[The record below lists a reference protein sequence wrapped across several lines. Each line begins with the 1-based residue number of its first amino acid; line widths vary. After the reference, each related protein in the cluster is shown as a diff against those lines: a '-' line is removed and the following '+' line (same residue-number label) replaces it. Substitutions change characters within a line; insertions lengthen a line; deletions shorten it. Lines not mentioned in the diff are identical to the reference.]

1 MRRQYE
7 TVTGAFTALGRAADD
22 TLDIAGAIRS
32 GRLTRRQFDEWMEK
46 RRDEGQGLVIT
57 LRDKASGMLRPVE
70 IAMAR
75 GEELLRSVAPAPVSR
90 RRHSRRRRIAV
101 RRHRKSK
108 AK

>member
-1 MRRQYE
+1 MTRKYE

-22 TLDIAGAIRS
+22 TIEIAGAIRS
-32 GRLTRRQFDEWMEK
+32 GRLTRHQFDEWMEK
-46 RRDEGQGLVIT
+46 RRDEGEGLVIT
-57 LRDKASGMLRPVE
+57 LREKTAGLMKPVE

-75 GEELLRSVAPAPVSR
+75 GEELLRSVAPAPISR
-90 RRHSRRRRIAV
+90 RRHSRRRRTVV